1 MTNRTTMEITI
12 TNNEN
17 AVLAFEEFLLYLK
30 NQIFIYE
37 LANDDSTFDRE
48 IELLKEIQNSA
59 VNYSNIYKK

>member
-1 MTNRTTMEITI
+1 MEITRY
-12 TNNEN
+12 NQEN

-30 NQIFIYE
+30 QQIFFYE
-37 LANDDSTFDRE
+37 LANDNSTFDRE